1 MLKTKLNA
9 DLKRDVGRYVKD
21 HSGEALTLAES
32 AGRVGGRSAQAATD
46 DGTPASEV
54 SIALHFLPIPLEIAQ
69 EARRIRRDRFGH
81 RLAVTRTVAPCR
93 LCLRIPNEPEE
104 LILLS
109 YQPLPDT
116 GPYAEVGPIFV
127 HARSCRPYE
136 TIEKFPGDF
145 ETRPLVV
152 RAYGHEGQIVD
163 AAVTEPGGAQAR
175 AAAYLAD
182 DAIAEV
188 HVRHVS
194 YTCYDFKIVRAPAA

>member
-1 MLKTKLNA
+1 M
-9 DLKRDVGRYVKD
+9 
-21 HSGEALTLAES
+21 
-32 AGRVGGRSAQAATD
+32 
-46 DGTPASEV
+46 
-54 SIALHFLPIPLEIAQ
+54 
-69 EARRIRRDRFGH
+69 
-81 RLAVTRTVAPCR
+81 
-93 LCLRIPNEPEE
+93 
-104 LILLS
+104 
-109 YQPLPDT
+109 
-116 GPYAEVGPIFV
+116 
-127 HARSCRPYE
+127 
-136 TIEKFPGDF
+136 IEKFPGDF

>member
-1 MLKTKLNA
+1 MSKTKLNA
-9 DLKRDVGRYVKD
+9 DLKRDAGRYVED
-21 HSGEALTLAES
+21 HSGEALTLAEP
-32 AGRVGGRSAQAATD
+32 AGRVRRRSAEAVTG
-46 DGTPASEV
+46 DGSPASEV
-54 SIALHFLPIPLEIAQ
+54 STLIHFLPIPLEIAQ
-69 EARRIRRDRFGH
+69 EARRTRRDRFGH
-81 RLAVTRTVAPCR
+81 SLAVTRTIAPCR

-127 HARSCRPYE
+127 HARSCHPYE
-136 TIEKFPGDF
+136 EIERFPGDF

-152 RAYGHEGQIVD
+152 RAYGHDGQIVG
-163 AAVTEPGGAQAR
+163 AAVTEPGAAQAR
-175 AAAYLAD
+175 AHAYLAD
-182 DAIAEV
+182 DAVAEV